1 MRADQQTVVLV
12 FRVIHI
18 PSIFNMRQNPGSQNE
33 PENDPPDVGI
43 AEFISWV
50 EQGTDRKPALPKR
63 LVSVEAPAGWNLE
76 RDRRFSADGMFLEKF
91 HRIAGQL
98 PAAALEGVS
107 VPVLAG

>member
-1 MRADQQTVVLV
+1 MMRADQQTVVLV

-98 PAAALEGVS
+98 QA
-107 VPVLAG
+107 